1 MDWKSL
7 KSSVF
12 SEFRSADGSAISYYS
27 LPKLEGMGYKISRL
41 PFSIRVVLES
51 LLRNFD
57 GTEVTLD
64 DVELLSGWNPKDP
77 SDRDVPFKVS
87 RVLMQD
93 FTGVPAIVDL
103 AAMREYLTTMGEDAQ
118 KIKPVIP
125 VDLVIDH
132 SVQVDSFNLPSSLQI
147 NQEKEMQRNRER
159 YALLKWA
166 DSAFQ
171 GFRVFPPSAGICHQV
186 NLEYLATCVTVS
198 DINGKKIAF
207 PDTLVG
213 TDSHTTMVDSLGIV
227 GFGVGGIEAEAAL
240 LGQSVALTTPKV
252 LGVKL
257 IGSLRDGIT
266 ATDFALTLTK
276 ILRNKGVVNMFVEFF
291 GEGLESLS
299 LPDRATLSNMCPE
312 YGATIAIFPPDEET
326 FRYMEMTGRKKEAI
340 EVARRYYLEQGMLN
354 IDYSKVEY
362 SDTITVDLSSIVP
375 CVSGPSQP
383 KQEIPLPS
391 VRSNFMD
398 TFLKND
404 SSAQVL
410 DELTRNDYNRL
421 ASESAA
427 AGPNNVKI
435 SHHKDIKKA
444 HLRYD
449 DGYETDLSD
458 GDVVISSITSCTN
471 TSNPEVMI
479 GAGILAKKALEK
491 GLKVDTRKV
500 KTSLGPGSRVVMRY
514 LERAG
519 LVEPLARL
527 GYGLVGYGCITC
539 IGNSGPLIDKQS
551 DAINGN
557 DLVVASVLSGNR
569 NYEARIH
576 RDVRANYLM
585 SPPMLIAFAIAG
597 SVLKDLS
604 SEPLG
609 RDLSG
614 NDVYLKDIWPTN
626 AEVSEAIKK
635 SVSIDLFESEY
646 GHGIENVN
654 PYWSRL
660 SSPTGSRYAWDME
673 STYIRLPPF
682 FDHFNPSE
690 KRKIMPIKEARVLAA
705 FGDSISTDHI
715 SPAGAIGKDSPA
727 GKYLLQHNVAQADFN
742 TYGTR
747 RGNHEVMMRGTFA
760 NNRIKNRIMNGK
772 EGGYTLHYPD
782 MKEMTIYD
790 AAMLYKGESVPLVVI
805 AGSEYGSGSSRDW
818 AAKGPMLLGVKAV
831 VAKGY
836 ERIHRSNLIGMG
848 VIPLQFAQGEDADTL
863 KIDFSK
869 TIDIEIKEGMSPR
882 DKVRMSY
889 TRADGKPGE
898 AILISRIDTT
908 LELDYYES
916 GGILNHVIKKIIG
929 K

>member
-12 SEFRSADGSAISYYS
+12 SEFKSADGSTISYYS

-51 LLRNFD
+51 LLRNLD
-57 GTEVTLD
+57 GNEVTLE
-64 DVELLSGWNPKDP
+64 DVELLAGWNPKNP

-103 AAMREYLTTMGEDAQ
+103 AAMREYLTTMGENAE
-118 KIKPVIP
+118 KIRPVIP
-125 VDLVIDH
+125 ADLVIDH

-166 DSAFQ
+166 DGAFQ

-186 NLEYLATCVTVS
+186 NLEYLANCVTIS
-198 DINGKKIAF
+198 DKDGKKVAF

-213 TDSHTTMVDSLGIV
+213 TDSHTTMIDSLGIV

-257 IGSLRDGIT
+257 VGSLRDGIT

-276 ILRNKGVVNMFVEFF
+276 ILRGKGVVNMFVEFF

-326 FRYMEMTGRKKEAI
+326 FRYMGMTGRKEEHIDVVRK
-340 EVARRYYLEQGMLN
+340 YYSEQGMLG
-354 IDYSKVEY
+354 IDYGKVEY

-383 KQEIPLPS
+383 KQEIPLNS
-391 VRSNFMD
+391 VKANFMD
-398 TFLKND
+398 TFMKNQLATQ
-404 SSAQVL
+404 SP
-410 DELTRNDYNRL
+410 DELTKKDYNRL
-421 ASESAA
+421 ASESADVDY
-427 AGPNNVKI
+427 GNGKTSP
-435 SHHKDIKKA
+435 HKELKKV
-444 HLRYD
+444 HLKYD

-479 GAGILAKKALEK
+479 GAGILAKKALER

-519 LVEPLARL
+519 LVEPLAKL

-585 SPPMLIAFAIAG
+585 SPPMLIAFGIAG
-597 SVLKDLS
+597 TVLKDLS
-604 SEPLG
+604 SDPLG
-609 RDLSG
+609 KDPAG
-614 NDVYLKDIWPTN
+614 NDVYLRDVWPTN

-635 SVSIDLFESEY
+635 SVSVDLFEDEY

-660 SSPTGSRYAWDME
+660 SSPSGSMYAWDME

-682 FDHFNPSE
+682 FDHFDPSE
-690 KRKIMPIKEARVLAA
+690 KKEIIPIKGARVLAA

-715 SPAGAIGKDSPA
+715 SPAGAIGRDSPA
-727 GKYLLQHNVAQADFN
+727 GKYLLQHGVQQQDFN

-760 NNRIKNRIMNGK
+760 NNRIKNRMMNGK
-772 EGGYTLHYPD
+772 EGGYTIHYPD
-782 MKEMTIYD
+782 TKEMTIYD

-848 VIPLQFAQGEDADTL
+848 IIPLQFAEGEDADTL

-869 TIDIEIKEGMSPR
+869 TINIELSEGMSPR
-882 DKVRMSY
+882 DKIGMSY
-889 TRADGKPGE
+889 TRTDGKPGD
-898 AILISRIDTT
+898 ATVISRIDTA
-908 LELDYYES
+908 LELDYYKS
-916 GGILNHVIKKIIG
+916 GGILNHVIKKIMG

>member
-12 SEFRSADGSAISYYS
+12 CEFKSADGSAISYYS
-27 LPKLEGMGYKISRL
+27 LPKLEGMGYKISKL

-51 LLRNFD
+51 LLRNLD
-57 GTEVTLD
+57 GKEVTFE
-64 DVELLSGWNPKDP
+64 DVELLSGWNPKNP

-103 AAMREYLTTMGEDAQ
+103 AAMREYLTTMGESAE
-118 KIKPVIP
+118 KIRPVIP
-125 VDLVIDH
+125 TDLVIDH
-132 SVQVDSFNLPSSLQI
+132 SVQVDSFNLPNSLQI

-166 DSAFQ
+166 DTAFQ

-186 NLEYLATCVTVS
+186 NLEYLATCVTVL
-198 DINGKKIAF
+198 DNDGKKVAF

-276 ILRNKGVVNMFVEFF
+276 ILRGKGVVNMFVEFF
-291 GEGLESLS
+291 GEGLKSLS

-326 FRYMEMTGRKKEAI
+326 FRYMDMTGRKKEHLDI
-340 EVARRYYLEQGMLN
+340 VRKYYSQQGMLD

-362 SDTITVDLSSIVP
+362 SDTITVDLGSIVP

-391 VRSNFMD
+391 VRANFMD
-398 TFLKND
+398 TFMKNQTGMQN
-404 SSAQVL
+404 S
-410 DELTRNDYNRL
+410 DELTKKDYGRL
-421 ASESAA
+421 SSESATVDYSNSKA
-427 AGPNNVKI
+427 AP
-435 SHHKDIKKA
+435 HKELKKV
-444 HLRYD
+444 HLKYD

-479 GAGILAKKALEK
+479 GAGILAKKALER

-519 LVEPLARL
+519 LVEPLAAL
-527 GYGLVGYGCITC
+527 GYSLVGYGCITC
-539 IGNSGPLIDKQS
+539 IGNSGPLIAKQS

-585 SPPMLIAFAIAG
+585 SPPMLIAFGIAG
-597 SVLKDLS
+597 TVLKDLS

-609 RDLSG
+609 KDTAG
-614 NDVYLKDIWPTN
+614 NDVYLKEIWPTN
-626 AEVSEAIKK
+626 AEISEAIKK
-635 SVSIDLFESEY
+635 SVSTDLFESEY

-660 SSPTGSRYAWDME
+660 SSPSGSMYAWDME

-682 FDHFNPSE
+682 FDHFDPSE
-690 KRKIMPIKEARVLAA
+690 KKEIAPIKGARVLAA

-727 GKYLLQHNVAQADFN
+727 GKYLLQHGVQQSDFN

-790 AAMLYKGESVPLVVI
+790 AAMLYKGESVPLVII
-805 AGSEYGSGSSRDW
+805 AGNEYGSGSSRDW

-848 VIPLQFAQGEDADTL
+848 VIPLQFSEGEDADTL
-863 KIDFSK
+863 KMDFSK
-869 TIDIEIKEGMSPR
+869 GIDIELSEGMSPR
-882 DKVRMSY
+882 DKIKISY
-889 TRADGKPGE
+889 TRTDGKLGE
-898 AILISRIDTT
+898 ATVISRIDTA
-908 LELDYYES
+908 LELDYYKS
-916 GGILNHVIKKIIG
+916 GGILNHVIKKIMG